1 MRRHIALFVITISVF
16 GLGSGAV
23 AQSVDPVDPTPSAV
37 PGVLPQPESPSA
49 STSTPADPTAT
60 VVTPPVTGWYDE
72 MGNWYGPR
80 RVKASKARRGVMPK
94 PRATTALEAK
104 VSDVKSSQPNRPV
117 GADPELK
124 APEEEVAKV
133 PPALPVAPQKKSLRE
148 RRRI

>member
-1 MRRHIALFVITISVF
+1 MRRYIALFVITISVF

-37 PGVLPQPESPSA
+37 PGVLPQPEAP
-49 STSTPADPTAT
+49 PANVAMPTDPTAT
-60 VVTPPVTGWYDE
+60 GVTPPTAGWYDE

-80 RVKASKARRGVMPK
+80 RVKASKARRGVMSK
-94 PRATTALEAK
+94 PRATIASEAK
-104 VSDVKSSQPNRPV
+104 ASDVKSPQPNRAG

-124 APEEEVAKV
+124 DPEEAVAKL
-133 PPALPVAPQKKSLRE
+133 PPALPAAPQKKSLRE